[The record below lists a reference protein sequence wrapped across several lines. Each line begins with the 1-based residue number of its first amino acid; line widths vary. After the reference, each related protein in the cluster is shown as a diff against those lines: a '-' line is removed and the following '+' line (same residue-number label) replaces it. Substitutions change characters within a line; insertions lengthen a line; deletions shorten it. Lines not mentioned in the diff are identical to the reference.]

1 MGSGSVWASSQVRD
15 SSVSEKSIEV
25 TFCEGSTPLRELAPS
40 RRRDAY
46 RDAIEKVRSQHSGSI
61 KHATAT
67 VECPRCGTR
76 QVLTDAPGM
85 RVCLKCGFEFGRTTQ
100 G

>member
-1 MGSGSVWASSQVRD
+1 M
-15 SSVSEKSIEV
+15 
-25 TFCEGSTPLRELAPS
+25 APS